1 MTVTANTT
9 RNQYSAGNQ
18 QNTYAYTFQI
28 HDASDLKVY
37 IGDELKSLN
46 THYTVTGVGSGTG
59 GNVVF
64 DLGVDGNG
72 DPIYIPENTVVS
84 IFLAMDLDRDTNYQ
98 PSGAFLAADVNNDFD
113 RLWIASNQQ
122 QTDINRSVRLQDT
135 DADASMVLPKIADRA
150 DKLLGFS
157 SVLSGATPVTINNNY
172 AQWNSAYDNMITGM
186 QLPSSGILRLSQQDG
201 SDYTVDLDSR
211 YHNIGIDIPDADIS
225 ESSVTQHRTAML
237 DIPNNVKAKFGNGD
251 ELEIYYDGTTSVI
264 KESGDGNLAILGDFL
279 FLGNPDGTKNYFT
292 AQDGTGVG
300 LYHNGTI
307 KFNTSAAGI
316 TVSGTIQA
324 TGYNDTNWNTAYNDK
339 INAVSFSSLDN
350 TLTLTQ
356 QDGSTLTTIING
368 SLTGGGETLAQTLAI
383 GNTTGGNDI
392 SFGDNDKAKFG
403 ASDDL
408 QIYHTGTN
416 SILKSLT
423 GEFLLQGNGITL
435 RGHTPTETMLTAD
448 VNGAVT
454 LHYDSLEKLATTSAG
469 IDVTGNLDING
480 NSGTVLKIG
489 DNTNNVAK
497 GIEFLSDINTDAF
510 IKLTGSSGT
519 LEISSGRNASWGGEV
534 VFSTDTAERMRVAS
548 SGNVGIGTSSPN
560 SKLELSS
567 ATGSATISPTEL
579 RITSST
585 QASDWSTTDSWGVL
599 AFHSRD
605 TSGNGAGNLAEITAN
620 MENSVGGFAS
630 IDFTLQNPASS
641 YAHTSWLKLRNSA
654 SVENRFVEIK
664 ADGGLYVENNVGI
677 GTSSPDKP
685 LTVSSSGTQVRLYDS
700 DGTNQFTDISNDN
713 GQAVITARNDT
724 TNGTIAFKKYDGTS
738 VTESMRIDSSGSVG
752 IGTSSPSTFN
762 VSNGA
767 GNLVVGSGSGAEG
780 ITVYSGTTSNGALC
794 FADGTSSTDTYK
806 GYVQYNHNTN
816 SMQFA
821 TGHTE
826 RMRID
831 SSGNVLVG
839 KTATASTTVGAEIR
853 PEGRIFGTTDGQFP
867 LLLNRKTSDGDIAVF
882 RKDGTTVGT
891 IGTIGGDS
899 YFEHNGTGIRL
910 WDGNEAITPCGA
922 NGATADGT
930 RSLGASA
937 ARFKDLFL
945 SGGVKGNTLTLS
957 GDGSSE
963 HARIDSSGNVGIG
976 TTSPSSLLH
985 VNGTARA
992 TTLRGGSGTNSA
1004 PGIAFINSTTSGFTN
1019 PSLATVGFVTGG
1031 NERARINSSGQLLVG
1046 TTSGGSYNAKIRAS
1060 ARIEGTGFVGTSN
1073 FSQFEQGGFMGG
1085 ATITVKSWTGYSSSS
1100 QKLVSFQ
1107 GSTGSERGTIT
1118 MAGTSTQYNTTS
1130 DERAKENIQDAGDA
1144 GAKID
1149 AIQIRQFDWKEDGV
1163 HQDFGVIAQELQSVA
1178 PEAVTQGFDEEDM
1191 WSVDYSKL
1199 VPTLIKEIQSLR
1211 NRVAQLENEE

>member
-9 RNQYSAGNQ
+9 RNQYRAGNQ

-251 ELEIYYDGTTSVI
+251 ELQIYSDGYTSVI
-264 KESGDGNLAILGDFL
+264 KESGNGNLAILGDFL

-300 LYHNGTI
+300 LYHNGTLKI
-307 KFNTSAAGI
+307 STSASGI

-454 LHYDSLEKLATTSAG
+454 LHYDSLAKLATTSTG
-469 IDVTGNLDING
+469 IDVTGTVTADGLSLAAGSTISSAGGLILTLDDDNSSSSTYFEINANG
-480 NSGTVLKIG
+480 NDKSIARFVENGDISFYEDTGTTPKFFWDASAEGLALGQTSLLNNGTLTVKG
-489 DNTNNVAK
+489 DSKQAIVSTVSNNANSLFQ
-497 GIEFLSDINTDAF
+497 GFSSSTTLAF
-510 IKLTGSSGT
+510 QVTGSGN
-519 LEISSGRNASWGGEV
+519 GYFA
-534 VFSTDTAERMRVAS
+534 
-548 SGNVGIGTSSPN
+548 GNVGIGTTSPN
-560 SKLELSS
+560 QLLS
-567 ATGSATISPTEL
+567 L
-579 RITSST
+579 NST
-585 QASDWSTTDSWGVL
+585 AS
-599 AFHSRD
+599 
-605 TSGNGAGNLAEITAN
+605 TAR
-620 MENSVGGFAS
+620 GIS
-630 IDFTLQNPASS
+630 IDQ
-641 YAHTSWLKLRNSA
+641 
-654 SVENRFVEIK
+654 
-664 ADGGLYVENNVGI
+664 
-677 GTSSPDKP
+677 
-685 LTVSSSGTQVRLYDS
+685 
-700 DGTNQFTDISNDN
+700 
-713 GQAVITARNDT
+713 
-724 TNGTIAFKKYDGTS
+724 
-738 VTESMRIDSSGSVG
+738 
-752 IGTSSPSTFN
+752 
-762 VSNGA
+762 
-767 GNLVVGSGSGAEG
+767 SGAER
-780 ITVYSGTTSNGALC
+780 VKLLY
-794 FADGTSSTDTYK
+794 
-806 GYVQYNHNTN
+806 TN
-816 SMQFA
+816 SSGAFDINNTTA
-821 TGHTE
+821 GYTSFSNNGSE

-891 IGTIGGDS
+891 IGSRAGLVTYITSGGTYSGLD
-899 YFEHNGTGIRL
+899 FGTDINPMKSGAL
-910 WDGNEAITPCGA
+910 SDGQVN
-922 NGATADGT
+922 
-930 RSLGASA
+930 LGASDQ
-937 ARFKDLFL
+937 RFLNLHL
-945 SGGVKGNTLTLS
+945 SGNVHT
-957 GDGSSE
+957 GDGTAASPAYTFGDDTDTGIFSPAADTIAFSE
-963 HARIDSSGNVGIG
+963 GGTEAMRIDSSGNVGIG

-1046 TTSGGSYNAKIRAS
+1046 TTSGGSYSAKIRAS